1 MFFKTI
7 LSPILI
13 GWRGIFFMNGSFR
26 DECLN
31 VNWFFYLED
40 AQEKFDIWKGD
51 YNGFRPH
58 SSLGDMSPNEYM
70 EINKNSR
77 DSPVLT
83 CT

>member
-1 MFFKTI
+1 
-7 LSPILI
+7 
-13 GWRGIFFMNGSFR
+13 MNGSFR

-40 AQEKFDIWKGD
+40 AQEKFDIWKED
-51 YNGFRPH
+51 HNGFRPH

-70 EINKNSR
+70 EINENSR
-77 DSPVLT
+77 DFLVLT